1 MPKWNKD
8 QQKVYDTLIALHADK
23 TSELYH
29 KDGRQRGGGNVRVFF
44 WHGYNGTPHLAQEL
58 TSLLAA
64 AIAAGKEC
72 RRRAGGRPA
81 MADDARPK
89 VRSVRLDDA
98 RWAKYQT
105 LGRGWLEAAIDAA

>member
-1 MPKWNKD
+1 MPKWNND
-8 QQKVYDTLIALHADK
+8 QQKVYDALTAMHADK
-23 TSELYH
+23 TSELYN
-29 KDGRQRGGGNVRVFF
+29 KDGSQHMGANVRIFF
-44 WHGYNGTPHLAQEL
+44 WHGYNGTFHLKPERGSMAV
-58 TSLLAA
+58 A

-81 MADDARPK
+81 MDDAARPK

>member
-1 MPKWNKD
+1 MPMWNKD

-23 TSELYH
+23 GSELYN
-29 KDGRQRGGGNVRVFF
+29 KDGSQRGGANVRCFF
-44 WHGYNGTPHLAQEL
+44 WHGYNGTPHLKLER
-58 TSLLAA
+58 TSMLVAA
-64 AIAAGKEC
+64 VAAGKEC

-81 MADDARPK
+81 MDEAARPK